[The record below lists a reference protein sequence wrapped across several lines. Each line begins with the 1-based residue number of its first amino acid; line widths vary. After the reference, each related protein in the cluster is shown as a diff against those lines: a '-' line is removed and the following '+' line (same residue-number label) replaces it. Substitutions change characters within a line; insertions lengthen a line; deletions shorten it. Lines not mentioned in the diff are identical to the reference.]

1 MNRDLENL
9 RHLMDE
15 YKHMTEVLFHEIDAY
30 IAQTE
35 ITTDNL
41 GTAEQSQP
49 AIANK
54 KDQGN

>member
-9 RHLMDE
+9 RHLMDD

-35 ITTDNL
+35 IATDNL
-41 GTAEQSQP
+41 GTAEPSE
-49 AIANK
+49 
-54 KDQGN
+54 KDQDN